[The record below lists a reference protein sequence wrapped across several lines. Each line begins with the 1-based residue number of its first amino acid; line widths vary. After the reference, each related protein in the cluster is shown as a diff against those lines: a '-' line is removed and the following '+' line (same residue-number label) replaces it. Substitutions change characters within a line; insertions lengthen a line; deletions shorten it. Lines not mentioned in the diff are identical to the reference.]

1 MFFSSV
7 DGVWNVTVFCF
18 SVFID
23 CVLFAVNGN
32 TGSRADVQLE
42 KSSHSSSL
50 STSSLSASESVEAS
64 PQSSDT
70 HKLTTESSSP
80 VSVATIE
87 LPVVAVTTSMSSF
100 DVAESFRFETSSQTQ
115 PDVDDNDLFFDK
127 KKDAQDIVSALQGS
141 FDFLQDSEIDEDS
154 E

>member
-1 MFFSSV
+1 
-7 DGVWNVTVFCF
+7 
-18 SVFID
+18 
-23 CVLFAVNGN
+23 
-32 TGSRADVQLE
+32 
-42 KSSHSSSL
+42 
-50 STSSLSASESVEAS
+50 
-64 PQSSDT
+64 
-70 HKLTTESSSP
+70 
-80 VSVATIE
+80 
-87 LPVVAVTTSMSSF
+87 MSSF